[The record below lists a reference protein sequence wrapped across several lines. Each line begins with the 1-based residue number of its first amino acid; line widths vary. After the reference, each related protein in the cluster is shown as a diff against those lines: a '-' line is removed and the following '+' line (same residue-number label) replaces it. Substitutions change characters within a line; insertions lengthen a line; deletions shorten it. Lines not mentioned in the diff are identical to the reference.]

1 MNYNLLNPDWL
12 LEMGNRI
19 MAQRRSAD
27 YICAAS
33 ERAIPLA
40 SVCALLGTPAFYRR
54 DSAKAHGNKRQYE
67 GAAAPRGASV
77 AVVGLDDGSARIAQ
91 RELLD
96 MGYEVVV
103 LIIVESDTALSSQ
116 HIPPEARQ
124 AALAALGRYRANI
137 ALAIADGVLC
147 VSCGKP
153 MAQDLAVF
161 VLSDQQLLHQ
171 TCAIQRLRGGD
182 YDEETQVITHLGAL
196 Q

>member
-1 MNYNLLNPDWL
+1 MDYKLLDPDWL

-27 YICAAS
+27 YICVAS

-40 SVCALLGTPAFYRR
+40 SVCALLGAPSFYRR

-96 MGYEVVV
+96 MGYEVVGAFV
-103 LIIVESDTALSSQ
+103 IQSVHNEISPLAPTNGDNANNWNGV
-116 HIPPEARQ
+116 
-124 AALAALGRYRANI
+124 AANAEYHTQRA
-137 ALAIADGVLC
+137 
-147 VSCGKP
+147 
-153 MAQDLAVF
+153 
-161 VLSDQQLLHQ
+161 
-171 TCAIQRLRGGD
+171 
-182 YDEETQVITHLGAL
+182 
-196 Q
+196 